1 MPLLLISSSDSGSG
15 RSDRKSLLFRSTMR
29 SFRMPLI
36 SLPAS
41 IPSKSFWIEL
51 EYVGYLP
58 TRMFGTISMSPA
70 RYLGNSP
77 ALYSTN
83 GIGRL

>member
-1 MPLLLISSSDSGSG
+1 MSFISSSERGIG
-15 RSDRKSLLFRSTMR
+15 RSDRKSVLFRSTMR

-41 IPSKSFWIEL
+41 MPSKSFWMEL
-51 EYVGYLP
+51 EYVGYFPSMTL
-58 TRMFGTISMSPA
+58 GTISMSPA

-77 ALYSTN
+77 AL
-83 GIGRL
+83 

>member
-1 MPLLLISSSDSGSG
+1 MPLSRISSSDRGSG
-15 RSDRKSLLFRSTMR
+15 RSERKSVLLRSTIR
-29 SFRMPLI
+29 SLRIPLI

-58 TRMFGTISMSPA
+58 SMMLGTISMSPA

-77 ALYSTN
+77 ALYSMN
-83 GIGRL
+83 WVGRL